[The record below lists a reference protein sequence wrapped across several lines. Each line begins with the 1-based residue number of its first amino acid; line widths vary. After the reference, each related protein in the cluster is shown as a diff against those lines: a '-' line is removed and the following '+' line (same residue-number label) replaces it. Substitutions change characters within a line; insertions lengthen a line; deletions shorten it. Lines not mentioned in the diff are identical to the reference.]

1 VRCFRFALLFI
12 FLLWSAIACLLDRP
26 AHAESFQVTDALGRT
41 LTFSK
46 TPRRIVSLAPSI
58 TETLFALG
66 VDQEI
71 IGVTTSCD
79 YPPQAK
85 LKPKVGGLTTPN
97 LETLVAMKPD
107 LVISVKGLHKFE
119 LVSEMD
125 RLKIPFYVSDPST
138 VKKILQEIRV
148 IGRLTGRAKAGEQL
162 SETMEKRIE
171 AVEAKVRGHQRPAVL
186 YVLWGDPL
194 MTVGPGS
201 YIEELIRISGGRGI
215 VPEGRP
221 AYTQLNMEEVLAEDP
236 QVVIFASEMG
246 DDTVAAERQRWLRW
260 TTLSA
265 VKEHRLYTVDSNL
278 LHRPGPRLVDGLEAL
293 ARLIHPELFPDQS
306 AK

>member
-1 VRCFRFALLFI
+1 VSRFCFALLSI
-12 FLLWSAIACLLDRP
+12 FLFWSTVVC
-26 AHAESFQVTDALGRT
+26 AESFQVTDALGRT

-46 TPRRIVSLAPSI
+46 APTRIVSLAPSI

-66 VDQEI
+66 LDHEI
-71 IGVTTSCD
+71 VGVTTSCD

-107 LVISVKGLHKFE
+107 LVISVKGLHKLE

-125 RLKIPFYVSDPST
+125 RLQIPFYVSDPST

-148 IGRLTGRAKAGEQL
+148 IGRLTGKAKAGEQL
-162 SETMEKRIE
+162 SDRMEKQIE
-171 AVEAKVRGHQRPAVL
+171 AVEEKVRGHQRPRVL

-201 YIEELIRISGGRGI
+201 YIEELIWISGGKGI

-221 AYTQLNMEEVLAEDP
+221 AYSQLNMEEVLAKDP
-236 QVVIFASEMG
+236 EVVIFASEMG

-260 TTLSA
+260 KTLSA
-265 VKEHRLYTVDSNL
+265 VKERRLYTVDSNL
-278 LHRPGPRLVDGLEAL
+278 LHRPGPRLVDGLAAL
-293 ARLIHPELFPDQS
+293 AKLVHPELFTDQS